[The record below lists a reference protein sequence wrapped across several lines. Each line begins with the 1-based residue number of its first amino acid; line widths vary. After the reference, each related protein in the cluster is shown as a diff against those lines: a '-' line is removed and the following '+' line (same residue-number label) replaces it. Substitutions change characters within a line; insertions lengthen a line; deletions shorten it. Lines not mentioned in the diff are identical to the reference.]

1 MKADLPRL
9 MQARSLD
16 GLVVECTDH
25 FSAARAYLAGG
36 VSITQGKVVL
46 KTGAEPILIVSPME
60 IEEAAKSGL
69 RVVSYLDLGW
79 PELIQAA
86 QGDRDIAAVEF
97 WARCLQAAGI
107 DAGTIGVYGVGEF
120 NRLLP
125 LAERLRAAHPQYTLV
140 GEAGLTIFDE
150 AGLTKDASEVARMRA
165 IGERVAE
172 VWQETWDFLAGHR
185 AQDGRLVS
193 AEGVPLTI
201 GAVKRFVRRALLD
214 RDLEDTDMIF
224 AQGRDGGFPH
234 SRGEADAPVLTGQ
247 AIVFDLFPRELGGGY
262 HHDSTRT
269 WCIDHA
275 PDAVREAYEQ
285 VMEAFDLA
293 VELIRP
299 GVETKMVQAAVQDY
313 FEARGHATT
322 RSDPN
327 TATGYVHSLGHGVG
341 LNIHERP
348 SFSHLVE
355 DRVSSGSVFTIEPGL
370 YYPERGFGVR
380 VEDTFYLDAQG
391 ELHSLTPFRKDLILP
406 LRG

>member
-1 MKADLPRL
+1 MKADLHRL
-9 MQARSLD
+9 MQARGLD

-25 FSAARAYLAGG
+25 FSAPRAYLTGG
-36 VSITQGKVVL
+36 VSITQGKIVL
-46 KTGAEPILIVSPME
+46 KTGGEPILIVNPME

-79 PELIQAA
+79 AELFKAA
-86 QGDRDIAAVEF
+86 QGDRDQVAVEF
-97 WARCLQAAGI
+97 WARCLRAAGI
-107 DAGTIGVYGVGEF
+107 DAGTVGVYGVGEF
-120 NRLLP
+120 NRLLTVM
-125 LAERLRAAHPQYTLV
+125 EKLRAAHPQYGFV
-140 GEAGLTIFDE
+140 GESGLTIFDE
-150 AGLTKDASEVARMRA
+150 ASLTKDADEVARLRD
-165 IGERVAE
+165 IGARVAE
-172 VWQETWDFLAGHR
+172 VWAAVWDFLSGHR
-185 AQDGRLVS
+185 AQDGRLVG
-193 AEGVPLTI
+193 ADDALLTI

-234 SRGEADAPVLTGQ
+234 SRGEADAPVLVGEP
-247 AIVFDLFPRELGGGY
+247 IVFDLFPRELGGGY

-275 PDAVREAYEQ
+275 PDAVHEVYEQ

-293 VELIRP
+293 IELIRP
-299 GVETKMVQAAVQDY
+299 GVKTTVVQSAVQDY
-313 FEARGHATT
+313 FEAHGHATT

-327 TATGYVHSLGHGVG
+327 ATNGYVHSLGHGIG

-355 DRVSSGSVFTIEPGL
+355 DKLSVGNVFTIEPGL

-380 VEDTFYLDAQG
+380 VEDTFYLDTQG